1 MYIPYGKNIRCY
13 DVNSLYPSMMKNNEF
28 PIGD

>member
-1 MYIPYGKNIRCY
+1 MYIPYGKNIRCN
-13 DVNSLYPSMMKNNEF
+13 DVNSLLTTYMKNNEF